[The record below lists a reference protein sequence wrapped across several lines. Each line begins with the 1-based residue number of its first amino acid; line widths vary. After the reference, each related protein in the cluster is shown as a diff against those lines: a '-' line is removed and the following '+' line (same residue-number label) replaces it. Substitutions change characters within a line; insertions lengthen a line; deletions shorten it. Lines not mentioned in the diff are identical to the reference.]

1 MDTEKRRK
9 IRNSSEASVDD
20 EIAVTTLVQL
30 GDRRNLNLKLGVF
43 GVLGQELPAEE
54 MDTWHQDAIS
64 TSNN

>member
-1 MDTEKRRK
+1 M
-9 IRNSSEASVDD
+9 DD